1 MRSRSAFSLIE
12 LLVVIAIIAILMAL
26 LVPAVQKV
34 RAQAATTQC
43 CNNLKQIG
51 IALLA
56 YEGRMKKFPA
66 GYVDKNPDPNS
77 DASFDQGPGWGW
89 AAYLLN
95 DLDQSDV
102 MSRIDFTKSVSV
114 SPVTQTQLAVFLC
127 PADMPVGSFT
137 VYGTS
142 TSVAEGNYIAVNGVK
157 ETSTYPG
164 SNDGAFLRNRS
175 MRIRDIQ
182 DRLRNTFPSGRAS
195 GNAVGTR
202 LLTWV
207 GSVAGGLV
215 TADQS
220 DDPVGNAEYA
230 QALVLGHGSRTHLP
244 NDPSLWDADVFYSR
258 HTGGVNF
265 VLGDGSVRTIVSS
278 IDGIVYENL
287 LGRADGNAVG
297 DY

>member
-1 MRSRSAFSLIE
+1 MRFRSAFNLIE
-12 LLVVIAIIAILMAL
+12 LLVVIAILGILMAL

-34 RAQAATTQC
+34 REQASMTQC
-43 CNNLKQIG
+43 RNNLKQIG
-51 IALLA
+51 IALHA

-77 DASFDQGPGWGW
+77 DASSDVGPGWGW

-95 DLDQSDV
+95 DLDQGDV
-102 MSRIDFTKSVSV
+102 MRRIDFTQNVGV
-114 SPVTQTQLAVFLC
+114 RPVTQTQLAVFLC

-137 VYGTS
+137 VFGSS
-142 TSVAEGNYIAVNGVK
+142 TSVAHGNYIASNGVK

-164 SNDGAFLRNRS
+164 VNDGAFLRNRP

-182 DRLRNTFPSGRAS
+182 DGLSNTLFVGERNSQHSKT
-195 GNAVGTR
+195 
-202 LLTWV
+202 TWV
-207 GSVAGGLV
+207 GAVAGGLV

-230 QALVLGHGSRTHLP
+230 QALVLAHGSRTHLP

-265 VLGDGSVRTIVSS
+265 LLGDGSVRTIVSS

-287 LGRADGNAVG
+287 LINNVRIASRGC
-297 DY
+297 